1 MSNSDCSDSEG
12 FHSKDWDFDDGPSP
26 SSYSGG
32 GTARNESFDSSG
44 SESDSYTDSGID
56 NGGGIDG
63 SGTGDDDGT
72 VVLESPVTIKSKY
85 GHWKNRHLMINPT
98 TGFLVV
104 KRDTPS
110 KITPSVSP
118 SDVSGRPPMHRL
130 CRQEHIPRNKLTCRP
145 GTWQLMN
152 LDDRNC
158 TDFWLIHTSRSP
170 AKEALDGDTAAGHDG
185 GTARSWYRI
194 RCPLPDGDGADGD
207 DGGAA
212 TPGLDAVVD
221 KTQFLRLALKIER
234 SLDSSKAGKILH
246 LGRYDNYKISV
257 RKLISP
263 LSSAG
268 SFDSFDETDGG
279 GRDSTDRS
287 LHHVSTDRSVRLSM
301 QYKYNK
307 TIHLM
312 KQKRKSWMPLTQRL
326 KKKSSPAKTGAR
338 DPPAKTGAR
347 DGGDNVDGNVP
358 EEVIEHRVRPQWCYG
373 PNMYKIDEDLRIDM
387 MLPSEHFLDLRPLP
401 DSDDGFASPVIG
413 HIDVEILECVGLP
426 NLDNGKKNDSF
437 AKCVL
442 GASHFRTDVI
452 NECLSP
458 IWPSCSR
465 RAARFPVRHC
475 YASLFVG
482 IFDDDGIHA
491 LRDDFAGRV
500 AVRISALRP
509 GKKYDVLLPL
519 RGRRQTYARDANGAV
534 RLRLKLAWYNERA
547 VPLSYFA
554 SRGAR
559 GGKFM
564 PRPIKVECS
573 DKKEY
578 LNVMRTIHSN
588 EMPGQ
593 LSMNTCKA
601 IIKEFALFAFGLKTS
616 CVRLAKNVYSWKEP
630 MLSCYTFLGWMFMVY
645 SGEVSL
651 FPCFCLVFTILL
663 LIRNYYQH
671 GPPNPA
677 THCWFFPVTV
687 PEIIFALIFGN
698 GVSSSSD
705 SSLRPLC
712 SEPRE
717 FIMKRFKE
725 VNRPGSSQG
734 LQDDYWDKIQ
744 ADYLEFPFSTQQHDK
759 KLRLHESIG
768 KKSKLKTF
776 FKTKNANRKKD
787 ELDRKLRKIDFFERN
802 LNFVSK
808 NVVLDQTQKSSLIK
822 PTTERF
828 TYDPDRTKDEKTLQ
842 QNMLAKGWGFSD
854 PRPRNLRTSLQK
866 MQNRIQ
872 NSFIGDFCERA
883 VPVDTPTT
891 CEQELGFQSSIWMM
905 QTKDY
910 HGPAMQFVSC
920 ILFILRAAFN
930 VFTWKDPF
938 LSFWAVCFLFALTIL
953 FYITPWRAVMGCGG
967 IVAFGPQNWLIVKY
981 LEWKSLNNTK
991 SKLVYK
997 ANEDEDDDDDDAKL
1011 PSKMKREVIVPYTP
1025 FMTSRFYDWPPEPI
1039 LSNVT

>member
-1 MSNSDCSDSEG
+1 V
-12 FHSKDWDFDDGPSP
+12 
-26 SSYSGG
+26 
-32 GTARNESFDSSG
+32 A
-44 SESDSYTDSGID
+44 
-56 NGGGIDG
+56 
-63 SGTGDDDGT
+63 
-72 VVLESPVTIKSKY
+72 
-85 GHWKNRHLMINPT
+85 
-98 TGFLVV
+98 
-104 KRDTPS
+104 
-110 KITPSVSP
+110 
-118 SDVSGRPPMHRL
+118 
-130 CRQEHIPRNKLTCRP
+130 Q
-145 GTWQLMN
+145 
-152 LDDRNC
+152 
-158 TDFWLIHTSRSP
+158 
-170 AKEALDGDTAAGHDG
+170 
-185 GTARSWYRI
+185 
-194 RCPLPDGDGADGD
+194 
-207 DGGAA
+207 
-212 TPGLDAVVD
+212 
-221 KTQFLRLALKIER
+221 
-234 SLDSSKAGKILH
+234 
-246 LGRYDNYKISV
+246 
-257 RKLISP
+257 
-263 LSSAG
+263 
-268 SFDSFDETDGG
+268 
-279 GRDSTDRS
+279 
-287 LHHVSTDRSVRLSM
+287 
-301 QYKYNK
+301 
-307 TIHLM
+307 
-312 KQKRKSWMPLTQRL
+312 
-326 KKKSSPAKTGAR
+326 
-338 DPPAKTGAR
+338 
-347 DGGDNVDGNVP
+347 DGGDNVDGNAP

-387 MLPSEHFLDLRPLP
+387 MLPSEHFLDLRPP
-401 DSDDGFASPVIG
+401 DLDEEFASPMIG
-413 HIDVEILECVGLP
+413 QIDVEILECVGLP
-426 NLDNGKKNDSF
+426 NLDTFKKNDSF
-437 AKCVL
+437 AQCVL

-452 NECLSP
+452 NECLNP

-465 RAARFPVRHC
+465 RAARFPIRHC

-482 IFDDDGIHA
+482 IFDDDGVKNP
-491 LRDDFAGRV
+491 RDDFAGRV

-519 RGRRQTYARDANGAV
+519 RGRRQTYARDASGAV
-534 RLRLKLAWYNERA
+534 RLRLKLTWYNERA

-564 PRPIKVECS
+564 PRPVKVECS
-573 DKKEY
+573 TRKEY

-593 LSMNTCKA
+593 FGVNTWKA
-601 IIKEFALFAFGLKTS
+601 IIKEFALFAIGLKTS
-616 CVRLAKNVYSWKEP
+616 CVRLARNVYSWKEP

-645 SGEVSL
+645 SGDVYL

-663 LIRNYYQH
+663 LIRNYYKH

-712 SEPRE
+712 SDPRE
-717 FIMKRFKE
+717 IIMKYFKAFDCL
-725 VNRPGSSQG
+725 GSS
-734 LQDDYWDKIQ
+734 QDDYWDKIQ

-759 KLRLHESIG
+759 KLRIHELIG
-768 KKSKLKTF
+768 KKSKVKTFLKT
-776 FKTKNANRKKD
+776 KSANRKKD
-787 ELDRKLRKIDFFERN
+787 ELDRKLRKKYFFEKN

-808 NVVLDQTQKSSLIK
+808 TVLLDETQKSSLIK

-828 TYDPDRTKDEKTLQ
+828 TYQPERTKNEKILQ

-854 PRPRNLRTSLQK
+854 PIPLSLRTGPSSKEKIQK

-891 CEQELGFQSSIWMM
+891 CEQELGSPSSIIMM
-905 QTKDY
+905 KTKDY
-910 HGPAMQFVSC
+910 HGPAMQFVSF

-953 FYITPWRAVMGCGG
+953 FYIIPWRAVMGCGG

-981 LEWKSLNNTK
+981 LNYKSLNNTK
-991 SKLVYK
+991 SKMVCK
-997 ANEDEDDDDDDAKL
+997 AYEEENDEDGDAKL